1 MPISLMVS
9 ALLVHSES
17 LRADFIF
24 SFRFSTPNTTPPTPT
39 PMTSYT
45 SLNSFHSSM
54 MLKAL
59 FSKTSVNSVFLY
71 PLALNQLFM
80 LGSLR
85 CLLTCYPRKSR
96 VILFEGIGRQRES
109 TWLFKTTENKGIF
122 KVPVCF

>member
-1 MPISLMVS
+1 MPISLMIS

-17 LRADFIF
+17 LRAHFLF
-24 SFRFSTPNTTPPTPT
+24 SKRFSAPKTIPPTPT
-39 PMTSYT
+39 PITSYT

-54 MLKAL
+54 MFKAL
-59 FSKTSVNSVFLY
+59 LAKSTVNSVFRY
-71 PLALNQLFM
+71 PLALNQLSV

-85 CLLTCYPRKSR
+85 CLLTYYPRKSR
-96 VILFEGIGRQRES
+96 IILFEGIGRQRES